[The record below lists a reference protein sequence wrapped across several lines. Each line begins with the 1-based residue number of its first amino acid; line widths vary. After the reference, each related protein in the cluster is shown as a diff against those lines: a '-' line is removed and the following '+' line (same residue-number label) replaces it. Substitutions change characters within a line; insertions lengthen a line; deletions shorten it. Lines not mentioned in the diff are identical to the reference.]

1 MEHIK
6 QYAFSLCVCA
16 LISTLILMLIP
27 KSNLSKVVKITL
39 SVFFLSSFLS
49 PFLWNIDLKSEI
61 ERYSPISFEE
71 EYNKQYLKTNE
82 YLINEVQLEV
92 ERMVL
97 SELSNIGVQAID
109 VEIKIKNTNYQEF
122 AIESVEIYLNKADIK
137 YQTDVYLKAKEVTGI
152 NPQII
157 F

>member
-92 ERMVL
+92 ERIVL

-109 VEIKIKNTNYQEF
+109 VDIKIKNTNYQEF
-122 AIESVEIYLNKADIK
+122 YIESVEIYLNKEDIK